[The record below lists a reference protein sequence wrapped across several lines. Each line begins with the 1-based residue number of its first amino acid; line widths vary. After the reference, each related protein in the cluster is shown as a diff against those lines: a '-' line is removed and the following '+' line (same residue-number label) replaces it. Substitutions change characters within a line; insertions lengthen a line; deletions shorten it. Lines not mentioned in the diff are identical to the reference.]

1 LAGVLLGC
9 CWWVFYWFGC
19 NRHCDLFLE
28 WHGSVVLI
36 DGVVGG
42 S

>member
-1 LAGVLLGC
+1 L
-9 CWWVFYWFGC
+9 VFYWFSC

-36 DGVVGG
+36 DGVVGY
-42 S
+42 